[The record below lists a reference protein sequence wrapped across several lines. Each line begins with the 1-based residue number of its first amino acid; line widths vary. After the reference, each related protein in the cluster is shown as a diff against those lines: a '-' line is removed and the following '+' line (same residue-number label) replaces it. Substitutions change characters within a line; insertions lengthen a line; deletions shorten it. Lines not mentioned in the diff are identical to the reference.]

1 MSVKNQSW
9 RDRSSTSSST
19 KSHSHPLEKSLGTS
33 QLEWR
38 LPPATSPPRTT
49 STLNKRRERQ
59 EAKAKLDLWTQQLLE
74 AHQVD
79 RPRCTPLQLIQE
91 KNLTAIED
99 RHPNSQ
105 IRGLTRCHRCIKIIL
120 QGRKI
125 SERGDTNNSAMREF
139 HHRTSTE
146 PVADPTNVQYKLDP
160 VERTLTVTSPQ
171 THHGTIVYSRE
182 FLHHLRTHAYPRQ
195 HRLDDATIDWLT
207 DLENDLE
214 LLQ

>member
-38 LPPATSPPRTT
+38 LPPATSQPRTT
-49 STLNKRRERQ
+49 STLNKRKERQ
-59 EAKAKLDLWTQQLLE
+59 EAKAKLDLWTKQLLE

-79 RPRCTPLQLIQE
+79 HPRCTPLQLIQE
-91 KNLTAIED
+91 KNLTAIEA
-99 RHPNSQ
+99 RHPNAQ
-105 IRGLTRCHRCIKIIL
+105 IRGLTRCQQCSKIIWR
-120 QGRKI
+120 GRKI
-125 SERGDTNNSAMREF
+125 LEKEPTSGYAMREF
-139 HHRTSTE
+139 HHQTSTE
-146 PVADPTNVQYKLDP
+146 QEVDPTTGQSKSVP
-160 VERTLTVTSPQ
+160 VDRTLVVTSPQ
-171 THHGTIVYSRE
+171 TPHETIVYSRE
-182 FLHHLRTHAYPRQ
+182 FLHHLRTRAYPRRQ
-195 HRLDDATIDWLT
+195 FDDATIDWLT